1 MARYTCSYTVT
12 VPLEEIKD
20 NLKDIF
26 TNCNCS
32 LVYDTA
38 DYLMAREN
46 QGNIHFSRL
55 VTIEVLPDVLK
66 EPNHLRLDFVVK
78 NEELPLQLNNHCQ
91 QIFNLLQQVIAEN
104 YQWELQ
110 QNLVDNTKGKVSQV
124 SIEKKK
130 TNNE

>member
-1 MARYTCSYTVT
+1 
-12 VPLEEIKD
+12 
-20 NLKDIF
+20 
-26 TNCNCS
+26 
-32 LVYDTA
+32 
-38 DYLMAREN
+38 MAREN
-46 QGNIHFSRL
+46 QGEIHFSRL